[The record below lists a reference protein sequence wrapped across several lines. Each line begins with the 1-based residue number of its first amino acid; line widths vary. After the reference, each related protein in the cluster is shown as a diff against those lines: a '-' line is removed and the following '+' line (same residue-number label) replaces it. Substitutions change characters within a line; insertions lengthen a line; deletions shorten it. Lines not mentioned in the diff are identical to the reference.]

1 MLHSSFET
9 TELKQLRHRKF
20 MEKFKSS
27 ITGGLA
33 PSENFMD
40 AYMYQ
45 NLLQNTFNFLHMRD
59 TTD

>member
-1 MLHSSFET
+1 MLRSSFET
-9 TELKQLRHRKF
+9 TELKQLHHRKF

-40 AYMYQ
+40 YILSIYV
-45 NLLQNTFNFLHMRD
+45 LEVITE
-59 TTD
+59 